1 MKNEP
6 RADFTPKPVR
16 FATAALDIT
25 RAKPLPNWE
34 QKMRL
39 EEDLKKTIDMYIVRV
54 GSKGALM
61 RNCSWSA

>member
-6 RADFTPKPVR
+6 RTDHTPKPVR
-16 FATAALDIT
+16 FGTLDIART
-25 RAKPLPNWE
+25 KTLPNWE
-34 QKMRL
+34 QKMRI
-39 EEDLKKTIDMYIVRV
+39 EEGLKTIDMYIVRV